1 MLANIIS
8 FFYKIKEFIIRV
20 PVMGFLIWFVYMI
33 VKNPSRIALLFTE
46 LERGKSRPTEDTDNL
61 YAHTQDSLQNYNSE
75 GLEKDKH
82 FFFVLGLPRSGTK
95 WFSHFLTTDE
105 VFCFHELT
113 LICHESL
120 RKHHDALMKFKP
132 IPKGNTEESA
142 LYSQLRTLLYL
153 YPSFGRL
160 MYDKLYESESYVACG
175 NSSCGQLS
183 IYLAL
188 QHAFPNSKFLMILRN
203 GFGVALSLE
212 KKMEELPDEII
223 GNYRKNIN
231 KNYGYQCKNFFE
243 IACWRWRI
251 GTEKILEASNRL
263 MPGRS
268 KIVSFE
274 RVFSNIEVLREIWDF
289 LLDGKVQFDRQ
300 RAEVLLNKRINA
312 GGHQKIEAKTIG
324 GRWAGLEGD
333 KRNSFMRIGG
343 SVMKNLPNYEGWPD
357 LDF

>member
-33 VKNPSRIALLFTE
+33 VKKPSRITLLFSE
-46 LERGKSRPTEDTDNL
+46 LDRVKSRSKEDPDNL
-61 YAHTQDSLQNYNSE
+61 YMRTQDSLQNYNSE
-75 GLEKDKH
+75 GLERNKH
-82 FFFVLGLPRSGTK
+82 FFFVLGTPRSGTK

-113 LICHESL
+113 LMCYESL
-120 RKHHDALMKFKP
+120 RKHQDASLKFKP
-132 IPKGNTEESA
+132 IPQSNTDESV

-160 MYDKLYESESYVACG
+160 MYHKLYESERYIACG
-175 NSSCGQLS
+175 NSDCVQTN
-183 IYLAL
+183 IPLAL
-188 QHAFPNSKFLMILRN
+188 QHVFPKSRFLIILRN
-203 GFGVALSLE
+203 GFDVALSVE
-212 KKMEELPDEII
+212 KKMEELADKII
-223 GNYRKNIN
+223 ENHKKNIN

-263 MPGRS
+263 MPGSS

-300 RAEVLLNKRINA
+300 RAEVLLDKRINA
-312 GGHQKIEAKTIG
+312 GGHQKIEAKTIS

-343 SVMKNLPNYEGWPD
+343 SVMKNLPYYEGWPD